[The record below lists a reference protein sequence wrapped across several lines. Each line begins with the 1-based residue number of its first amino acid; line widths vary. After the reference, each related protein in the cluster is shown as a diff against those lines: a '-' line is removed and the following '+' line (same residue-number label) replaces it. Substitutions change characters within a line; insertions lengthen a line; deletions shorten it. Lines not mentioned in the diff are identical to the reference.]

1 MMVSGRQDRSKD
13 MEFGKVSMVTHTL
26 GNGSIVKL
34 RDMESTLG
42 SMEID
47 MRVNG
52 KSA

>member
-1 MMVSGRQDRSKD
+1 MMVSGRLDRSKG

-26 GNGSIVKL
+26 DNGSVVKL

-42 SMEID
+42 LMETD